1 MRTIFTASTV
11 LPTGVEVTVRDTK
24 RCAHNVDIQGRH
36 QQIEIGSRQ
45 CKVYDPRFFPD
56 PRIELMSSS
65 AAIAGKSV
73 GERTFRKTDIEN
85 SGPMHNSHF
94 VGNSTTNP
102 FAIAPASH
110 GDDLKWSGPWQIS
123 RV

>member
-1 MRTIFTASTV
+1 MRTIFPASTV

-24 RCAHNVDIQGRH
+24 LCAHNVDIQGRYRH
-36 QQIEIGSRQ
+36 IEIGSTQ
-45 CKVYDPRFFPD
+45 CKLHDPGFFPD
-56 PRIELMSSS
+56 PRVELMSSS
-65 AAIAGKSV
+65 AALAGKSV
-73 GERTFRKTDIEN
+73 GKRTFRTRDIES
-85 SGPMHNSHF
+85 SGSMHSSHF

-123 RV
+123 RG